1 MWHLEFLNFR
11 YSDGMSEEFLQMGK
25 RGTVV
30 IPAKLR
36 KKLGLTDGCL
46 LLVSEVEGSVRLRL
60 AKVMNPDVDSRLKMA
75 QRLLSGA
82 EDLGEYFA
90 AIEEVRRMGFEPD
103 EVPHERYSGEKS
115 TKQ

>member
-1 MWHLEFLNFR
+1 MA
-11 YSDGMSEEFLQMGK
+11 EEYLQMGK

-36 KKLGLTDGCL
+36 KKLGMTDGCL
-46 LLVSEVEGSVRLRL
+46 LVVSEEEGVVRLRV
-60 AKVMNPDVDSRLKMA
+60 AKVMSADGDARLKMA

-90 AIEEVRRMGFEPD
+90 AMEEVRRMGFDPD

-115 TKQ
+115 TNQ

>member
-1 MWHLEFLNFR
+1 MTE
-11 YSDGMSEEFLQMGK
+11 SFLQMGK

-36 KKLGLTDGCL
+36 KKLGMVDGCL
-46 LLVSEVEGSVRLRL
+46 LLVAEAEGSIRLRV
-60 AKVMNPDVDSRLKMA
+60 AKVLNPDTDARLKMA
-75 QRLLSGA
+75 ERLLSGA

-90 AIEEVRRMGFEPD
+90 AMEEVKRMGFDPD

-115 TKQ
+115 I

>member
-1 MWHLEFLNFR
+1 
-11 YSDGMSEEFLQMGK
+11 MSESFLQMGK

-36 KKLGLTDGCL
+36 KKLGMTDGCL
-46 LLVSEVEGSVRLRL
+46 LLVSESEGMVRLRL
-60 AKVMNPDVDSRLKMA
+60 AKVLNSDSDSRLKMA

-90 AIEEVRRMGFEPD
+90 AMEEVRRMGFDPD
-103 EVPHERYSGEKS
+103 EVPHERYSGDKS
-115 TKQ
+115 IKN

>member
-1 MWHLEFLNFR
+1 MADE
-11 YSDGMSEEFLQMGK
+11 YLQMGK

-36 KKLGLTDGCL
+36 KKLGMTDGCL
-46 LLVSEVEGSVRLRL
+46 LVVGEEDGVVQLRVAKVLSVDGDARLR
-60 AKVMNPDVDSRLKMA
+60 MA

-90 AIEEVRRMGFEPD
+90 AMEEVRRMGFDPD